1 MSHED
6 RTLLKTKRNDSNSV
20 KNLNIFLF
28 PVVRVG
34 RNFPGKFEFVPNGME
49 FQEIL
54 GPLETS
60 RVRLGIRGRRN
71 LRGDAGTIP

>member
-1 MSHED
+1 MSHD
-6 RTLLKTKRNDSNSV
+6 RRQNSFENETKRFEFGEKFKYFS
-20 KNLNIFLF
+20 I
-28 PVVRVG
+28 VVRVG

-49 FQEIL
+49 FHEIL

-71 LRGDAGTIP
+71 LRGDTGTIP